1 MSNKT
6 RETYLPKEISWLS
19 FNERV
24 LQEADNV
31 NVPLIERLK
40 FLGIYSNNLDEFFRV
55 RVATLKRISQLG
67 KKSINI
73 IGEDPKNIL
82 NKIHDIVIEQRNSFQ
97 SIYQKLLLDLAKENI
112 YLVNENQL
120 DETQALFVANY
131 FKNKVRHKLMP
142 VMLDQVNTSY
152 KLKDDTIYLAVWLNK
167 PDGDKYSLI
176 EIPTNVFPRFL
187 LLPSQK
193 NTNYF
198 IFLDDII
205 RHGLSDL
212 FGCNDDTIIEAFT
225 IKLTLD
231 AELDIHDDISES
243 YIRNVSKSL
252 KKRKEGNPV
261 RLVID
266 EKIPDYFLNL
276 IIRKLK
282 IGKEDVTIPGG
293 RYHNFK
299 DFISFPINDPK
310 YHYEPTLQTE
320 HPQFKK
326 SSALFKEV
334 SKKDILLYFPYHK
347 FEYFI
352 DFLRTASIDSKV
364 KEIKITLYRLA
375 KKSIVV
381 DALLNALRN
390 GKAVTVVL
398 ELQARFDE
406 EANISWATKLKEE
419 GAKVIYGANGVK
431 VHSKICLITKIENKK
446 LVKYAC
452 IGTGNFNED
461 TAKIYTDAL
470 LFTKDRKLTTDI
482 SKVFDFLNVN
492 YKISP
497 FNHLLVSPFNMRTKI
512 KSFITKEIKNAKE
525 GKVAKIYIKI
535 NNLSDPEI
543 IQLLYDANN
552 AGVDVRLNIRGMFSL
567 ITEIPKLSDKIIA
580 RGIID
585 RYLEHTRIYIFHNNG
600 DEKLF
605 ISSADL
611 LTRNLDRRVE
621 VTCPIYDKNIKT
633 ILTDVF
639 NIHWKDNVKA
649 RVLDK
654 KLSNKLFIDKKPAFR
669 AQIEL
674 GKYFNGL
681 IKS

>member
-1 MSNKT
+1 MEK
-6 RETYLPKEISWLS
+6 TYLPKEISWLS

-40 FLGIYSNNLDEFFRV
+40 FLGIYSSNLDEFFRV
-55 RVATLKRISQLG
+55 RVATLKRIAQLG

-73 IGEDPKNIL
+73 IGVDPKIIL
-82 NKIHDIVIEQRNSFQ
+82 KNIHDIVIEQRNNFQ

-120 DETQALFVANY
+120 DETQAKFVNEY
-131 FKNKVRHKLMP
+131 FKNKVRQKLMP
-142 VMLDQVNTSY
+142 VMLDQMYSAY

-176 EIPTNVFPRFL
+176 EVPTNVFPRFL
-187 LLPSQK
+187 PLPSKKGSQ
-193 NTNYF
+193 YF

-212 FGCNDDTIIEAFT
+212 FGCNDDTIIEAYT

-243 YIRNVSKSL
+243 YVRNVSKSL

-266 EKIPDYFLNL
+266 EKIPDYLLNL
-276 IIRKLK
+276 IIKKLR

-299 DFISFPINDPK
+299 DFLNFPVSDPK
-310 YHYEPTLQTE
+310 HHYEPTLQTE

-334 SKKDILLYFPYHK
+334 TRKDILLYFPYYK
-347 FEYFI
+347 FENFI

-364 KEIKITLYRLA
+364 KELKITLYRLA

-406 EANISWATKLKEE
+406 EANISWATQLKEE

-470 LFTKDRKLTTDI
+470 LITKDRKITNDV

-512 KSFITKEIKNAKE
+512 KALINKEVKNAKE
-525 GKVAKIYIKI
+525 GKVAKIHFKI
-535 NNLSDPEI
+535 NNFSDPEI
-543 IQLLYDANN
+543 IELLYEANN

-567 ITEIPKLSDKIIA
+567 VTELPKLSNKIQA

-600 DEKLF
+600 DEKVF

-621 VTCPIYDKNIKT
+621 VTCPIYDTSIKKT
-633 ILTDVF
+633 LKDVF

-649 RVLDK
+649 RILDK
-654 KLSNKLFIDKKPAFR
+654 NLTNKLYTDKNKPFR

-674 GKYFNGL
+674 GKYFQEL
-681 IKS
+681 SY

>member
-1 MSNKT
+1 MNT
-6 RETYLPKEISWLS
+6 RTHQTYLPKEISWLS

-24 LQEADNV
+24 LQEADNI
-31 NVPLIERLK
+31 NVPLVERLK
-40 FLGIYSNNLDEFFRV
+40 FLGIYSSNLDEFFRV

-67 KKSINI
+67 KKAINI
-73 IGEDPKNIL
+73 IGEDPKVIL
-82 NKIHDIVIEQRNSFQ
+82 NTIHDIVLEQRNSFQ
-97 SIYQKLLLDLAKENI
+97 SIYQKLLLDLAKEHI
-112 YLVNENQL
+112 YFVNENQL
-120 DETQALFVANY
+120 DESQAIFVNNY
-131 FKNKVRHKLMP
+131 FKHNVRQKLMP
-142 VMLDQVNTSY
+142 VMLDQVYPAY
-152 KLKDDTIYLAVWLNK
+152 KLKDDTIYLAIWLNK

-176 EIPTNVFPRFL
+176 EIPTKVFPRFL
-187 LLPSQK
+187 KLPSQK
-193 NTNYF
+193 NSQYF
-198 IFLDDII
+198 IFLDDIV
-205 RHGLSDL
+205 RFGLIDL
-212 FGCNDDTIIEAFT
+212 FGCNSETVIEAYT

-252 KKRKEGNPV
+252 KRRKEGNPV

-276 IIRKLK
+276 IIKKLK

-299 DFISFPINDPK
+299 DFISFPINDAK

-320 HPQFKK
+320 LLQFIK
-326 SSALFKEV
+326 SSDLFKEITR
-334 SKKDILLYFPYHK
+334 KDILLYFPYHN
-347 FEYFI
+347 FENFI

-381 DALLNALRN
+381 DVLLNALRN
-390 GKAVTVVL
+390 GKSITVVL

-406 EANISWATKLKEE
+406 EANISWATQLREE
-419 GAKVIYGANGVK
+419 GAKVIYGANEVK

-470 LFTKDRKLTTDI
+470 LITKDRKITNDVFKI
-482 SKVFDFLNVN
+482 FDFLNVN

-512 KSFITKEIKNAKE
+512 KAFIIKEIKNAKE
-525 GKVAKIYIKI
+525 GKIAKIYLKI
-535 NNLSDPEI
+535 NNLSDAEI
-543 IQLLYDANN
+543 IQLLYDANK
-552 AGVDVRLNIRGMFSL
+552 AGVDVKLNIRGMFSL
-567 ITEIPKLSDKIIA
+567 VTEIPKLSDKILA

-600 DEKLF
+600 DEKIF

-621 VTCPIYDKNIKT
+621 VTCPIYDKSIKT
-633 ILTDVF
+633 ILKDVF
-639 NIHWKDNVKA
+639 SIHWKDNVKA
-649 RVLDK
+649 RLLDK
-654 KLSNKLFIDKKPAFR
+654 NLSNNFFVDKNPPFR

-674 GKYFNGL
+674 GKYFNNL
-681 IKS
+681 KQS

>member
-1 MSNKT
+1 MGK
-6 RETYLPKEISWLS
+6 TYLPKEISWLS

-31 NVPLIERLK
+31 NVPLVERLK
-40 FLGIYSNNLDEFFRV
+40 FLGIYSSNLDEYFRV

-73 IGEDPKNIL
+73 IGEDPKIIL
-82 NKIHDIVIEQRNSFQ
+82 KTIHDIVIEQRNNFQ
-97 SIYQKLLLDLAKENI
+97 SIYQKLLIDLAKENI
-112 YLVNENQL
+112 FLVNENQL
-120 DETQALFVANY
+120 DETQATFVADY
-131 FKNKVRHKLMP
+131 FKNKVRQKLMP
-142 VMLDQVNTSY
+142 VMLDQMHPNN

-187 LLPSQK
+187 LLPSKKGSQ
-193 NTNYF
+193 YF

-212 FGCNDDTIIEAFT
+212 FGCNEDTVIEAFT

-266 EKIPDYFLNL
+266 EKIPDYLLNL

-299 DFISFPINDPK
+299 DFISFPVKDAK
-310 YHYEPTLQTE
+310 HHYEPTLQTE
-320 HPQFKK
+320 HIQFKK
-326 SSALFKEV
+326 SSTLFKEV
-334 SKKDILLYFPYHK
+334 TKKDILLYFPYHK
-347 FEYFI
+347 FENFI
-352 DFLRTASIDSKV
+352 DFLRAASIDSKV

-381 DALLNALRN
+381 DALLNALKN
-390 GKAVTVVL
+390 GKSVTVVL

-406 EANISWATKLKEE
+406 EANISWATQLREE

-461 TAKIYTDAL
+461 TAKIYTDAML
-470 LFTKDRKLTTDI
+470 ITKDRKITNDV

-512 KSFITKEIKNAKE
+512 KALINKEIKNAQE
-525 GKVAKIYIKI
+525 GKIAKIHFKI
-535 NNLSDPEI
+535 NNFSDPEI
-543 IQLLYDANN
+543 IQLMYDANN
-552 AGVDVRLNIRGMFSL
+552 AGVDVKLNIRGMFSL
-567 ITEIPKLSDKIIA
+567 VTEIPKLSDKIQA
-580 RGIID
+580 HGIID

-600 DEKLF
+600 DEKIF

-621 VTCPIYDKNIKT
+621 VTCPIYDISIKKT
-633 ILTDVF
+633 LKDVF

-649 RVLDK
+649 RILDK
-654 KLSNKLFIDKKPAFR
+654 NLSNKLYTDKNKPFR

-674 GKYFNGL
+674 GKYFQEF
-681 IKS
+681 